1 MHLRGFELETS
12 SLECLGAAA
21 ATIKSNCFND
31 VNAPISLFNRGKQ
44 GKLYD
49 N

>member
-1 MHLRGFELETS
+1 LEL
-12 SLECLGAAA
+12 LQQP
-21 ATIKSNCFND
+21 IKPNCFSD